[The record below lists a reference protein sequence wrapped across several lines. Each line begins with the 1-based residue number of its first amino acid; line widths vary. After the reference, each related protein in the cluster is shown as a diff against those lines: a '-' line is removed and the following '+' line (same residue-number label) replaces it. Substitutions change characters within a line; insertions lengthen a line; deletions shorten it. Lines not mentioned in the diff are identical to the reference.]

1 MDHPLKIPAIVD
13 LAQLLIQSA
22 LWINVRSSE
31 GWKGWITVGEHV
43 WPLGW
48 R

>member
-1 MDHPLKIPAIVD
+1 MDHPLKIQAIVD
-13 LAQLLIQSA
+13 LAQLLIESA
-22 LWINVRSSE
+22 LWI
-31 GWKGWITVGEHV
+31 ITVGERV